1 MEEKE
6 IKTSIG
12 QRIAIIAV
20 AVVMLGSIIAG
31 YAAIVIN
38 GSKDTDVASDGSI
51 SEAKLAR
58 YESEYEEK
66 KAEFQELT
74 ASDYKKFISHKDQI
88 KEYNE
93 ASANTS
99 GVATK
104 DLEKGS
110 GKELKEGDY
119 DYLAYYVGWC
129 ADGTIFDSSLDNA
142 ADPTGFA
149 SALNAAGGLIEGWN
163 AGVVGMKLGGIRVMT
178 IPGELAYADQ
188 TEICG
193 GYNKPLRF
201 MVMAVEN
208 SGELKSLAAEVSEA
222 YLKVQYGQY
231 GIDYE
236 ALQ

>member
-1 MEEKE
+1 MEQKE
-6 IKTSIG
+6 LKTSVG
-12 QRIAIIAV
+12 QRLAIIAV
-20 AVVMLGSIIAG
+20 ALVMLGSIIAG

-38 GSKDTDVASDGSI
+38 GSKDSDVASDGSI
-51 SEAKLAR
+51 SDAKLAR
-58 YESEYEEK
+58 YEAEYDEK
-66 KAEFQELT
+66 LAEFQELT
-74 ASDYKKFISHKDQI
+74 AGDYKKFIAYQDQI

-93 ASANTS
+93 TSANAS

-104 DLEKGS
+104 DLVKGD

-142 ADPTGFA
+142 ADPTGFSNAIAA
-149 SALNAAGGLIEGWN
+149 SNGLIEGWN
-163 AGVVGMKLGGIRVMT
+163 SGVVGMKLGGIRVLT

-193 GYNKPLRF
+193 GYNKPLKF
-201 MVMAVEN
+201 MVMAVKNE
-208 SGELKSLAAEVSEA
+208 GKLKTLAAEVSEA
-222 YLKVQYGQY
+222 YLKVQYGRY

-236 ALQ
+236 SLK